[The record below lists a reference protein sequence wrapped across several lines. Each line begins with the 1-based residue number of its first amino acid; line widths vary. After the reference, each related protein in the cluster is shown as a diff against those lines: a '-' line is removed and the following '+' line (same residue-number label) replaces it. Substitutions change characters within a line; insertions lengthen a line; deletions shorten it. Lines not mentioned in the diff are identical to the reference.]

1 MFKHFHFLLLK
12 VSKNLFFQLLGLWFW
27 SSGQDL
33 DVQVCG
39 AARKDAHFCAW
50 HPCACLQGVA
60 EVFAHA
66 LSVVFSRGAAK
77 AQGQERPDGSIPVT
91 KKLDQGLI
99 DFLGVTK
106 VSVSIKPREEHRKG
120 WSGSRVLS

>member
-1 MFKHFHFLLLK
+1 M
-12 VSKNLFFQLLGLWFW
+12 
-27 SSGQDL
+27 
-33 DVQVCG
+33 
-39 AARKDAHFCAW
+39 
-50 HPCACLQGVA
+50 
-60 EVFAHA
+60 FAHA